1 MSVAPHCSF
10 SPIALLPR
18 ERQQDGPL
26 LFVMS
31 IMALLAGLIILFATM
46 STRAIDQW
54 QSGLT
59 QGATLTLKLSDIEQR
74 ETQTAQLQAILE
86 TRGDIK
92 SISVLSE
99 ARAKALLKPWLGDVE
114 LPDDLPVPA
123 LFSLELAPDKR
134 LDVETLRSE
143 ISEQGLDVVIDDH
156 SLWRIDIERNRKTLL
171 GALRTIL
178 VLILLSSMAVSIFAT
193 QARLHTQHKTI
204 SVLHQVGAKNSF
216 IARLFVGQ
224 FFLRGLIAG
233 AIGCSLALLFALI
246 FQWVQGD
253 NTVFGQYYIIGSDII
268 KLVYLALIFGLIC
281 ALTAGL
287 TGLSVLNRQNLIY

>member
-1 MSVAPHCSF
+1 MSAMPHISF
-10 SPIALLPR
+10 SPIALLPGD
-18 ERQQDGPL
+18 RQQDGPL

-31 IMALLAGLIILFATM
+31 IMALLAGLIILLTMM
-46 STRAIDQW
+46 STRAVDKW

-74 ETQTAQLQAILE
+74 QAEITQLQDLLE
-86 TRGDIK
+86 SRGDIK
-92 SISVLSE
+92 SVSVLSE
-99 ARAKALLKPWLGDVE
+99 ARAQALLKPWLGGVE
-114 LPDDLPVPA
+114 LPDDLPLPV
-123 LFSLELAPDKR
+123 LFSLELEPDQR
-134 LDVETLRSE
+134 LNVETLE
-143 ISEQGLDVVIDDH
+143 PAIFEQGLDVVIDDH
-156 SLWRIDIERNRKTLL
+156 SLWRIDIERNRKTLN

-204 SVLHQVGAKNSF
+204 SVLSQVGAKNSF

-233 AIGCSLALLFALI
+233 IIGCSLALLFALV

-253 NTVFGQYYIIGSDII
+253 NTVFGKYYIIGSDLI
-268 KLVYLALIFGLIC
+268 KLVFLTLVFGLIC
-281 ALTAGL
+281 ALTAGF
-287 TGLSVLNRQNLIY
+287 TGLSVLNKQNLIY